1 MDSEPE
7 QEPRRSK
14 RISEKLESQ
23 PPPNYASQLR
33 ADPSSEDDS
42 ESESQTYEETGIEV
56 WKDKYDKEIVT
67 EEQKDEKRGAVLKFF
82 NEATKRD
89 LLAIRSCGEKT
100 ANKIL
105 DIRPFQNFPDM
116 KSKIESLRGIKK
128 EMLDPESFLAVIRI
142 DYIKSLLKGIEKNP
156 PPKDIV
162 LLEMTGGVTV
172 GPMAEMTEFQK
183 VGLNRLINWY
193 RSATFNGILADESGL
208 GKTIQVISFL
218 AYLREDRLR
227 DIQAAKHP
235 HLIIVSTNSSI
246 AKWKQEFSKWCPN
259 KFKVLCYYGS
269 KDERKII
276 RQEPDVQLK
285 FDVIL
290 TTQAMVTGITADRNF
305 FSNLKFHYV
314 IFAQG
319 RGKWSLKNFEIFK
332 EITASKKLLLT
343 SNDPMQYK
351 NLVEIMPLLYYSKPN
366 SFDGEMNMKRL
377 NNILSMYPSQ
387 KYNERN
393 GGFFEDKM
401 VETAKKILK
410 PFVFRRLKSDSNV
423 KNDLRQHPDF
433 PWSIDEACKIF
444 PTLKNVS
451 LDYNKLVSY
460 DLFKDTYKYDILEN
474 NPALDPDD
482 NHFEILMKA
491 KWREFKESGTC
502 GGSGRF
508 GNSSLNKDGGEY
520 LHIIWLISI

>member
-1 MDSEPE
+1 MDS
-7 QEPRRSK
+7 QEEEHQERRVSE
-14 RISEKLESQ
+14 RIRKQ
-23 PPPNYASQLR
+23 PKKDQGFY

-42 ESESQTYEETGIEV
+42 ESESQTYEKTGIEV
-56 WKDKYDKEIVT
+56 WKDKYEKENVT
-67 EEQKDEKRGAVLKFF
+67 EVQKDEKRGAVLKFF

-105 DIRPFQNFPDM
+105 DKRPFQNFQDM
-116 KSKIESLRGIKK
+116 KSKIESIRGIKK
-128 EMLDPESFLAVIRI
+128 DMLDPEAFLAVIRI

-162 LLEMTGGVTV
+162 LLEKTGGVTV

-183 VGLNRLINWY
+183 VGLNRLINWD
-193 RSATFNGILADESGL
+193 RSANFNGILADESGL

-227 DIQAAKHP
+227 DIQDI

-269 KDERKII
+269 KDERKIK

-285 FDVIL
+285 YDVIL

-319 RGKWSLKNFEIFK
+319 RGKWPLKNFEIFK

-351 NLVEIMPLLYYSKPN
+351 NLVEIMPLLYYSLPN

-393 GGFFEDKM
+393 GGSFEDKM

-451 LDYNKLVSY
+451 LDYNKLVTY
-460 DLFKDTYKYDILEN
+460 DLFKATYKYDILEK
-474 NPALDPDD
+474 NPGLDPDD
-482 NHFEILMKA
+482 NYFEILMQLI
-491 KWREFKESGTC
+491 
-502 GGSGRF
+502 RF
-508 GNSSLNKDGGEY
+508 V
-520 LHIIWLISI
+520 

>member
-1 MDSEPE
+1 MASKPSEP
-7 QEPRRSK
+7 PRRSGRLCK
-14 RISEKLESQ
+14 K
-23 PPPNYASQLR
+23 PPGFYASQLYF
-33 ADPSSEDDS
+33 AEPSSEDDS
-42 ESESQTYEETGIEV
+42 EYESQTYEERKADINV
-56 WKDKYDKEIVT
+56 LKDKYEKENVT
-67 EEQKDEKRGAVLKFF
+67 EVQKDEKRDAVFKFF

-100 ANKIL
+100 AKKIL
-105 DIRPFQNFPDM
+105 DKRPFQNFQDI
-116 KSKIESLRGIKK
+116 KSKIETIRGIKK
-128 EMLDPESFLAVIRI
+128 EMLNPESFLAVIRI

-156 PPKDIV
+156 SPKDIV
-162 LLEMTGGVTV
+162 LLEKTAGVTV
-172 GPMAEMTEFQK
+172 GPMAKMTEFQK
-183 VGLNRLINWY
+183 KGLNRLINWDQSIY
-193 RSATFNGILADESGL
+193 NGILADESGL

-218 AYLREDRLR
+218 AYLKEDRVR
-227 DIQAAKHP
+227 DIQAAKLP

-269 KDERKII
+269 KDERKIT

-285 FDVIL
+285 YDVIL

-305 FSNLKFHYV
+305 FSNLKFHYI

-319 RGKWSLKNFEIFK
+319 RGKWPLKNFEIFK
-332 EITASKKLLLT
+332 EIPASKKLLLT

-351 NLVEIMPLLYYSKPN
+351 NLVEIMPLLYYSMPN

-393 GGFFEDKM
+393 GSFFEDKM

-474 NPALDPDD
+474 NPGLDPDD

-491 KWREFKESGTC
+491 KWREFEESGTC

-508 GNSSLNKDGGEY
+508 SNSSLNKDGGEY
-520 LHIIWLISI
+520 LHIIWIISI

>member
-1 MDSEPE
+1 MASEASEERPK
-7 QEPRRSK
+7 R
-14 RISEKLESQ
+14 RISERIRKNQ
-23 PPPNYASQLR
+23 ADNPPPNY

-42 ESESQTYEETGIEV
+42 ESESQTYEETGLEV
-56 WKDKYDKEIVT
+56 WKDKYDKENVT
-67 EEQKDEKRGAVLKFF
+67 EVQKDEKRGAVLKFF

-105 DIRPFQNFPDM
+105 DKRPFQNFQDM
-116 KSKIESLRGIKK
+116 KSKIESIRGIKK

-156 PPKDIV
+156 SPKDIV
-162 LLEMTGGVTV
+162 LLEKTGGVTV
-172 GPMAEMTEFQK
+172 GPMAKMTEFQK
-183 VGLNRLINWY
+183 KGLNRLINWDQSIY
-193 RSATFNGILADESGL
+193 NGILADESGL

-218 AYLREDRLR
+218 AYLKEDRVR
-227 DIQAAKHP
+227 DIQAAKLP

-269 KDERKII
+269 KDERKIK

-285 FDVIL
+285 YDVIL

-319 RGKWSLKNFEIFK
+319 RGKWCPNFEMFK

-351 NLVEIMPLLYYSKPN
+351 NLVEIMPLLYYSMPN

-393 GGFFEDKM
+393 GSFFEDKM
-401 VETAKKILK
+401 VETAKKIVK

-460 DLFKDTYKYDILEN
+460 DLFKDTYKYDILEK
-474 NPALDPDD
+474 NPGLDPDD

-508 GNSSLNKDGGEY
+508 SNSSLNKDGGEY
-520 LHIIWLISI
+520 LHIIWIISI